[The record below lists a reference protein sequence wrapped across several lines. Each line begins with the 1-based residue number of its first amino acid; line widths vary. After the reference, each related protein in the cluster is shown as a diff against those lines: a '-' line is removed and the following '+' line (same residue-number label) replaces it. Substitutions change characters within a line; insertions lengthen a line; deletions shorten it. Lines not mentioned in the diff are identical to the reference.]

1 LRLDQDTDG
10 VPGANEPGDRFGN
23 ALAAG
28 DVTDDGYADLVVGVP
43 GEAVDDQPEV
53 SRGGAVS
60 GRIVLFRGS
69 RSGLDTE
76 AVEEYGAPSG
86 TELDGSSLYSLGDAL
101 VIGSFDGTGA
111 PDLAVLGRDENGVSA
126 VFVIPGSPDRG
137 ATPLETAAAR
147 VVRWADDPERPSL
160 RGDRLPLVA
169 GDADGDGLDELV
181 TVSALRTGT
190 DPFEGAVVVI
200 RGAPPGKKHTVTL
213 LSQAT
218 EGMPG
223 VAQGSE
229 GLGMTARFG
238 DVNGDGRA
246 DLAVGFPLDRDREE
260 GAGAVL
266 LLRGSADWLTGRDA
280 TLLRQGSAGVPGTP
294 EAGDAFGSALSMTD
308 RTGDGISDLVVG
320 ASGETAKK
328 GADEFGT
335 LTLFT
340 GRKGPDVPMAGA
352 EAHGYAHFGFG
363 PAGDGQ
369 VFGGR
374 LP

>member
-1 LRLDQDTDG
+1 
-10 VPGANEPGDRFGN
+10 
-23 ALAAG
+23 
-28 DVTDDGYADLVVGVP
+28 
-43 GEAVDDQPEV
+43 
-53 SRGGAVS
+53 
-60 GRIVLFRGS
+60 
-69 RSGLDTE
+69 
-76 AVEEYGAPSG
+76 
-86 TELDGSSLYSLGDAL
+86 
-101 VIGSFDGTGA
+101 
-111 PDLAVLGRDENGVSA
+111 
-126 VFVIPGSPDRG
+126 
-137 ATPLETAAAR
+137 
-147 VVRWADDPERPSL
+147 
-160 RGDRLPLVA
+160 
-169 GDADGDGLDELV
+169 
-181 TVSALRTGT
+181 
-190 DPFEGAVVVI
+190 
-200 RGAPPGKKHTVTL
+200 
-213 LSQAT
+213 
-218 EGMPG
+218 MPG